1 MTRAA
6 KSGFIEVNKGFPP
19 MSAEPEF
26 YLIICPAGALSS
38 RIYFRICD
46 HPSALLVSP
55 CKLPRSWLKFM
66 ASPAFHFF
74 SSTVKSS
81 WENCSNWLALEGN
94 ENLLS
99 GYCACHLNALDDI
112 STPGNASSPPQSSRV
127 VWCFF
132 FSFPSGH
139 WGFQQHWSLR
149 TFFYTLYKPL
159 SLNIFLQTESLQC
172 ATVF

>member
-1 MTRAA
+1 
-6 KSGFIEVNKGFPP
+6 

-132 FSFPSGH
+132 FPSHLGTEVSNSIDPSAH
-139 WGFQQHWSLR
+139 FSILCTSLFLWTYFCKQKVFNVQQ
-149 TFFYTLYKPL
+149 FF
-159 SLNIFLQTESLQC
+159 SSLQDW
-172 ATVF
+172 ALDVIIWL